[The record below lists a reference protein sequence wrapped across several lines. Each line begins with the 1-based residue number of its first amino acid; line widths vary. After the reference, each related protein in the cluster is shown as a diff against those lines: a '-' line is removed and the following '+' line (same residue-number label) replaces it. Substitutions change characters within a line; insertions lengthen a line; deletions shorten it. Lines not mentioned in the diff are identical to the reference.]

1 MNFAKRLLMVAGA
14 GALAGILALAVAPK
28 TAHALVAALVQV
40 SNTPSSA
47 VPVVHAPAAST
58 VYFATCEGVFSGLSQ
73 AECSTPPV
81 PAGRSLVIEAAS
93 IFSQTTSG
101 ADPGLTRIFTPESGV
116 DFAISMQSQATFAG
130 IDNYTGQLQGRL
142 TLPAVGSSEMTPTC
156 TALLNTGSSTGGIY
170 CTVSGYTIPAN

>member
-93 IFSQTTSG
+93 IFSQTSSG
-101 ADPGLTRIFTPESGV
+101 ADPGLPGSSPRKAGW
-116 DFAISMQSQATFAG
+116 ISRSQCNPKPLSQALITTPVSSRDG
-130 IDNYTGQLQGRL
+130 SPSQQLAAPR
-142 TLPAVGSSEMTPTC
+142 
-156 TALLNTGSSTGGIY
+156 
-170 CTVSGYTIPAN
+170 